1 MPRPLLVCC
10 STEAFEA
17 DKPKKEEAPHVQGA
31 PDTGAWVT
39 KKYETGT
46 INSET
51 ENKKR
56 LSQKSETA
64 SFYSV
69 RGWRTFSF
77 MPFSRP
83 SKTF

>member
-39 KKYETGT
+39 KTYQPGM
-46 INSET
+46 IHSET
-51 ENKKR
+51 ENKN
-56 LSQKSETA
+56 
-64 SFYSV
+64 SV
-69 RGWRTFSF
+69 TVKWRNFFVVRSCGF
-77 MPFSRP
+77 LY
-83 SKTF
+83 K